1 MRKQKKAALK
11 EAAGAFLLALILA
24 LMPVALIAGMA
35 AADRNTRA
43 TAFPE
48 RRAVFLAQR
57 QEDGSLSLA
66 AFDWSA
72 TVGADAMAWW
82 DGGVTVAKTAL
93 PHAVKAGAAVIER
106 IIDRFLPEPDPTD

>member
-1 MRKQKKAALK
+1 MRGKKRAALR

-24 LMPVALIAGMA
+24 LMPVALVAGMV

-48 RRAVFLAQR
+48 RRAVFSVRR

-72 TVGADAMAWW
+72 RVTPEVMAWW
-82 DGGVTVAKTAL
+82 DGGVTVVKTAL

-106 IIDRFLPEPDPTD
+106 IIDRFLPSADPAD